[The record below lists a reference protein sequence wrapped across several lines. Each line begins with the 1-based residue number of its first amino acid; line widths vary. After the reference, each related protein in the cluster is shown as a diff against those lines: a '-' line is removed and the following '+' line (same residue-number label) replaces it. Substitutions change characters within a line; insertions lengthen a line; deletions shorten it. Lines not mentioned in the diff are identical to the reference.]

1 MCLLGLFSEKY
12 CWVLY
17 SVYLLIFYFFLSNVK
32 TNILSGTCHWKMVM
46 IENNKPTAIQ
56 GHLLCC
62 NYFPSLEDFS
72 ILTRESNDFKLKIME
87 SVLIARDQSVFN
99 NADSC
104 LSVVIM
110 FYHIW
115 CPSIPLCECNCRLFN
130 FRHYVAS
137 FAFYQRENVW
147 AFNTSLRV
155 TMKAE
160 SFESF
165 QSTTV
170 FWLFRTHWD

>member
-1 MCLLGLFSEKY
+1 
-12 CWVLY
+12 
-17 SVYLLIFYFFLSNVK
+17 
-32 TNILSGTCHWKMVM
+32 MVM
-46 IENNKPTAIQ
+46 IENNKPTTIQ

-110 FYHIW
+110 FYHI
-115 CPSIPLCECNCRLFN
+115 
-130 FRHYVAS
+130 
-137 FAFYQRENVW
+137 
-147 AFNTSLRV
+147 
-155 TMKAE
+155 
-160 SFESF
+160 
-165 QSTTV
+165 
-170 FWLFRTHWD
+170 